1 MSDNSRSRHGNS
13 LNELILMPSGKGR
26 GGAEEALLQY
36 VSYRARQGAPP
47 HVISLEPGSLQP
59 AIEARG
65 AAVTLVDAGRLREL
79 GTWIGTI
86 RRIATIAKREHSQII
101 LSWMTKGHLYGA
113 PAGALAGV
121 PAIYYQMGLPDNG
134 AVDRASR
141 LLPAPGA
148 LGCSAFVAHEQ
159 HRVVHHPVLSV
170 PLAVDIERF
179 EKARSLS
186 SADLKRRLGFDPGRP
201 LIGIAG
207 RLQRWKGMHTFAEAM
222 AKVTLVCPDCQG
234 VIIGGAHDLEPEY
247 ARWLEQRVE
256 QLGLSG
262 KVRLAGKQNNIPE
275 WMQAM
280 DIFVHASEREPFGI
294 VVVEAM
300 SLGKPV
306 VATKPGGPEEV
317 IEHRENGLLVPPN
330 DASSLANAILNYL
343 SDPGFAARIGSA
355 ARKRALEFNP
365 ERFGH
370 GVLEALK
377 RFAKSS

>member
-1 MSDNSRSRHGNS
+1 MSRYRHSNDVKS
-13 LNELILMPSGKGR
+13 LNELILMPSGKDR

-36 VSYRARQGAPP
+36 VSYRVRQGALPR
-47 HVISLEPGSLQP
+47 VISLEPGSLQP
-59 AIEARG
+59 AMEARG
-65 AAVTLVDAGRLREL
+65 AAVTLLDAGRLRQLEA
-79 GTWIGTI
+79 WIGTI
-86 RRIATIAKREHSQII
+86 RKIAAIAKQERSQII

-113 PAGALAGV
+113 PAGALARI

-134 AVDRASR
+134 TIDRGSR
-141 LLPAPGA
+141 LLPSPGA

-159 HRVVHHPVLSV
+159 QRVVRHPVLSV

-186 SADLKRRLGFDPGRP
+186 SGDLKRRLGFDPDRP

-207 RLQRWKGMHTFAEAM
+207 RLQRWKGMHIFAEAM
-222 AKVTLVCPDCQG
+222 AKVILVRPDCQG

-247 ARWLEQRVE
+247 ARWLEARVE
-256 QLGLSG
+256 QLGLAG

-306 VATKPGGPEEV
+306 IATKPGGPEEI
-317 IEHRENGLLVPPN
+317 IEHHENGLLVPPN
-330 DASSLANAILNYL
+330 DTASLVNAILEYL
-343 SDPGFAARIGSA
+343 SDPAFAARIGIA
-355 ARKRALEFNP
+355 ARKRALEFSP
-365 ERFGH
+365 ERFGQ
-370 GVLEALK
+370 GVLQALK
-377 RFAKSS
+377 RFA